1 MPPPDAR
8 SIYVLN
14 GPNLNLL
21 GTREPKLYGRKTLED
36 LDKLCAARA
45 QALGFGCIFKQSN
58 AEHVL
63 VESIHEAALEGAG
76 LVINPAAF
84 SYSSYAMVDALKAC
98 EIPAVEVHLT
108 NIHAREEG
116 WRSKSLV
123 SPAVRGV
130 ISGLGFEGYALAIA
144 FIAAEAADRR

>member
-1 MPPPDAR
+1 MAPSKKP
-8 SIYVLN
+8 IFILN
-14 GPNLNLL
+14 GPNLDLL
-21 GTREPKLYGRKTLED
+21 GTREPKLYGRRNLKQLEE
-36 LDKLCAARA
+36 LCRIEAAVSGHDIVFE
-45 QALGFGCIFKQSN
+45 QTN

-63 VESIHEAALEGAG
+63 VELIHRACNEGCGIVINAAAL
-76 LVINPAAF
+76 
-84 SYSSYAMVDALKAC
+84 SYSSYSIVDALKAC

-108 NIHAREEG
+108 NIHAREES

-144 FIAAEAADRR
+144 FIAAEAADRC